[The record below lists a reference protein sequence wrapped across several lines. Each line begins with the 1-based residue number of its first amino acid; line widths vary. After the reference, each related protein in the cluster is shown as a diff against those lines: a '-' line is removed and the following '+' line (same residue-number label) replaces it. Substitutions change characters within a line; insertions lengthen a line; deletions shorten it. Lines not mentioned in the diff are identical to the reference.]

1 MEENITMGVLQ
12 NALRKKQI
20 GQLRKEL
27 ADLSFCCRIKLP
39 MNNPKQQEKYT
50 VPLENNQLVLVLNSE
65 ILLPEDAPVRVT
77 SAQLEELDYRKLYEA
92 YSSKGRKSVTD
103 PRVLFKVMAYG
114 YQCGIYSTRK
124 LEEACKYRVDFMWLL
139 ENGKAPDHS
148 TLSRFRTGRCAEAVE
163 NLFYQYVQL
172 LEKQGEVDH
181 RSVFIDGTKIESRA
195 GRYTFTW
202 RGTAEKNLTK
212 TKQKVLEL
220 TGCKTLGELE
230 QLLSVKAEG
239 ISFVS
244 GKGKHKTEQ
253 QREWE
258 AIDYLCQQW
267 RKYEEQLR
275 IMGEDRNSYSKTDTD
290 ATFMRMKEDHM
301 RNGQLK
307 PAYNVQ
313 IAVNSEYITGIDV
326 FSNRTDVGTFIPF
339 MHKLEMAHQQRYEEV
354 TADAGY
360 ESIENYLYLEANGQ
374 MCFIKP
380 SNYEA
385 QKTKKFKSQIGRI
398 ENMKYDREEDCF
410 ICAEGRK
417 LYCRKVS
424 TEVHNGIPVT
434 RAWYRCEGCA
444 NCPQREKC
452 CRKQDMN
459 APKEV
464 IMKETF
470 WEKRQRSLENIT
482 SERGIRLRM
491 NRSIQVEG
499 AFGLIKND
507 FGFRRFLTTGKK
519 NVRIELLFLA
529 LGFNLKKRWMKQ
541 QKSRLETHYSEKK
554 AA

>member
-1 MEENITMGVLQ
+1 MRQG
-12 NALRKKQI
+12 KKQI
-20 GQLRKEL
+20 GQPRKEL
-27 ADLSFCCRIKLP
+27 ADLPFCCRIKLL
-39 MNNPKQQEKYT
+39 MNNPKQQEKYNVST
-50 VPLENNQLVLVLNSE
+50 ENNQLVLILNSE

-103 PRVLFKVMAYG
+103 PRVMFKVMAYG

-139 ENGKAPDHS
+139 ENGKAPDYS
-148 TLSRFRTGRCAEAVE
+148 TFSRFRTRRCTEAVE
-163 NLFYQYVQL
+163 DLFYQYAQK
-172 LEKQGEVDH
+172 LEQQGETDH
-181 RSVFIDGTKIESRA
+181 KSVFIDGTKIESRA
-195 GRYTFTW
+195 GRYTFSW
-202 RGTAEKNLTK
+202 RGTAEKNLEK
-212 TKQKVLEL
+212 AKKKVLEE
-220 TGCKTLGELE
+220 TGCKTLPELE
-230 QLLSVKAEG
+230 TLLSQMAEG
-239 ISFVS
+239 VVFVS
-244 GKGKHKTEQ
+244 GKGKHKTEE

-258 AIDYLCQQW
+258 ALDRLRQQW
-267 RKYEEQLR
+267 IRYEEQLQ
-275 IMGEDRNSYSKTDTD
+275 IMGPDRNSYSKTDHD

-326 FSNRTDVGTFIPF
+326 FSNRTDVGTLIPF
-339 MHKLEMAHQQRYEEV
+339 LHKLEMAHQQRYEEV

-360 ESIENYLYLEANGQ
+360 ESLENYLYLESNGQ
-374 MCFIKP
+374 VSFIKP

-385 QKTKKFKSQIGRI
+385 QKTKKYRSQIGRI
-398 ENMKYDREEDCF
+398 ENMQYDKEEDCY

-424 TEVHNGIPVT
+424 TEANNGTPIT
-434 RAWYRCEGCA
+434 RAWYRCENCQ

-452 CRKQDMN
+452 CKKQDKD

-470 WEKRQRSLENIT
+470 WEKRQQSLENIT
-482 SERGIRLRM
+482 SERGIQLRM

-519 NVRIELLFLA
+519 NIRIELLFLA
-529 LGFNLKKRWMKQ
+529 LGFNLKKRWKKQ
-541 QKSRLETHYSEKK
+541 QKRRLETHYSKKK

>member
-1 MEENITMGVLQ
+1 MR
-12 NALRKKQI
+12 RKRHI
-20 GQLRKEL
+20 SWPRKGL
-27 ADLSFCCRIKLP
+27 ADVFFCGKIELMR
-39 MNNPKQQEKYT
+39 NNLNTQNQYKIFAG
-50 VPLENNQLVLVLNSE
+50 NNQLVLVLNSE

-77 SAQLEELDYRKLYEA
+77 SAQLEELDYRKLYAA

-114 YQCGIYSTRK
+114 YQCGIYSSRK

-163 NLFYQYVQL
+163 ELFYQYVQL
-172 LEKQGEVDH
+172 LEKQNEVDH
-181 RSVFIDGTKIESRA
+181 KSVFIDGTKIESRA
-195 GRYTFTW
+195 GRYTFNW
-202 RGTAEKNLTK
+202 RGTAEKNIAK
-212 TKQKVLEL
+212 AKQKVMEL
-220 TGCKTLGELE
+220 TGCKTLDELE
-230 QLLSVKAEG
+230 VLLSNKAEG
-239 ISFVS
+239 ITFLS

-253 QREWE
+253 QKEWE
-258 AIDYLCQQW
+258 AINHLCQQW
-267 RKYEEQLR
+267 RKYEEQLA
-275 IMGEDRNSYSKTDTD
+275 IMGEDRNSYSKTDPD

-326 FSNRTDVGTFIPF
+326 FSNRTDVGTLIPF
-339 MHKLEMAHQQRYEEV
+339 LYKLEMAHKQRYEEV
-354 TADAGY
+354 SADAGY
-360 ESIENYLYLEANGQ
+360 ESEENYLYLEANGQ
-374 MCFIKP
+374 MSFIKP

-385 QKTKKFKSQIGRI
+385 QKTKKYRSQIGRI
-398 ENMKYDREEDCF
+398 ENMQYDKNGDCF
-410 ICAEGRK
+410 VCAEGRK

-424 TEVHNGIPVT
+424 TEVKDGMPIT
-434 RAWYRCEGCA
+434 RAWYRCENCS

-452 CRKQDMN
+452 CRKQDVN
-459 APKEV
+459 EPKEV
-464 IMKETF
+464 ILKETF
-470 WEKRQRSLENIT
+470 WEKRRQSLENIT
-482 SERGIRLRM
+482 SERGIQLRM

-541 QKSRLETHYSEKK
+541 QKRRLETHYSEKK
-554 AA
+554 VA

>member
-1 MEENITMGVLQ
+1 M
-12 NALRKKQI
+12 
-20 GQLRKEL
+20 
-27 ADLSFCCRIKLP
+27 SFCCRIKLL

-163 NLFYQYVQL
+163 DLFYQYVQL

-239 ISFVS
+239 ITFVS

-313 IAVNSEYITGIDV
+313 IAVNSEYITGIDI

-360 ESIENYLYLEANGQ
+360 ESLENYLYLEANGQ

>member
-1 MEENITMGVLQ
+1 MP
-12 NALRKKQI
+12 
-20 GQLRKEL
+20 
-27 ADLSFCCRIKLP
+27 FCCKIELMRNKI
-39 MNNPKQQEKYT
+39 QQGKYT
-50 VPLENNQLVLVLNSE
+50 VPEENNQLVVILNSE
-65 ILLPEDAPVRVT
+65 IKLSKDAPVRVT
-77 SAQLEELDYRKLYEA
+77 SAQLEELDYRKLYAA
-92 YSSKGRKSVTD
+92 YSSRGRKSVTD

-114 YQCGIYSTRK
+114 YQCGIYSSRK

-148 TLSRFRTGRCAEAVE
+148 TLSRFRTGRCADAVE
-163 NLFYQYVQL
+163 DLFCQYIQL
-172 LEKQGEVDH
+172 LEKQNEVDH
-181 RSVFIDGTKIESRA
+181 KSVFIDGTKIESRA

-202 RGTAEKNLTK
+202 RGTAEKNLAK
-212 TKQKVLEL
+212 AKQKVLAL
-220 TGCKTLGELE
+220 TGCKTVSELE
-230 QLLSVKAEG
+230 ILLSNKAES

-244 GKGKHKTEQ
+244 GKGKHKTEE

-258 AIDYLCQQW
+258 EIDHLCQQW
-267 RKYEEQLR
+267 RKYEEQLA
-275 IMGEDRNSYSKTDTD
+275 IMGEDRNSYSKTDPD

-326 FSNRTDVGTFIPF
+326 FSNRTDVGTLIPF
-339 MHKLEMAHQQRYEEV
+339 LHKLEMAQQQRYEEV
-354 TADAGY
+354 VADAGY
-360 ESIENYLYLEANGQ
+360 ESEDNYLYLEANGQ
-374 MCFIKP
+374 MSFIKP

-385 QKTKKFKSQIGRI
+385 QKTKKYRSQIGRI
-398 ENMKYDREEDCF
+398 ENMKYDKDEDYF

-424 TEVHNGIPVT
+424 TEVKNGTPVT
-434 RAWYRCEGCA
+434 RAWYRCENCS

-464 IMKETF
+464 ILKETF
-470 WEKRQRSLENIT
+470 WEKRAQSLENIT
-482 SERGIRLRM
+482 SERGIQLRI

-519 NVRIELLFLA
+519 NVRIEFLFLA

-541 QKSRLETHYSEKK
+541 QKRRLETHYSEKK
-554 AA
+554 VA

>member
-1 MEENITMGVLQ
+1 
-12 NALRKKQI
+12 
-20 GQLRKEL
+20 
-27 ADLSFCCRIKLP
+27 
-39 MNNPKQQEKYT
+39 MNNSNRREKYS
-50 VPLENNQLVLVLNSE
+50 VSVGNNQLVLILNSE

-77 SAQLEELDYRKLYEA
+77 SAQLEELDYRKLYAA
-92 YSSKGRKSVTD
+92 YSSRGRKSVTD

-114 YQCGIYSTRK
+114 YQCGIYSSRK
-124 LEEACKYRVDFMWLL
+124 LEEACKYRVDLMWLL

-148 TLSRFRTGRCAEAVE
+148 TISRFRTGRCAEAVE
-163 NLFYQYVQL
+163 DLFYQYIQL
-172 LEKQGEVDH
+172 LEKQKEIDH
-181 RSVFIDGTKIESRA
+181 KSVFIDGTKIESRA
-195 GRYTFTW
+195 GRYTFNW
-202 RGTAEKNLTK
+202 RGTAEKNLAK
-212 TKQKVLEL
+212 VKQKVLEL
-220 TGCKTLGELE
+220 TGCKTRNELE
-230 QLLSVKAEG
+230 KLLADKAKG
-239 ISFVS
+239 ITFVS

-258 AIDYLCQQW
+258 AIDHLCQQW
-267 RKYEEQLR
+267 RKYEEQLT
-275 IMGEDRNSYSKTDTD
+275 IMGEDRNSYSKTDHD

-313 IAVNSEYITGIDV
+313 IAVNSEYITGIDA

-339 MHKLEMAHQQRYEEV
+339 LHKLEMEHKQRYEEV

-360 ESIENYLYLEANGQ
+360 ESLDNYLYLEANGQ
-374 MCFIKP
+374 MSFIKP

-385 QKTKKFKSQIGRI
+385 QKAKKYRSQIGRI
-398 ENMKYDREEDCF
+398 ENMQYNKEEDCF
-410 ICAEGRK
+410 ICAQGRK

-424 TEVHNGIPVT
+424 TEVKNGVPIT
-434 RAWYRCEGCA
+434 RAWYRCENCQ

-452 CRKQDMN
+452 CRKQDPN

-470 WEKRQRSLENIT
+470 WEKRAQSLENIT
-482 SERGIRLRM
+482 SERGIQLRM

-541 QKSRLETHYSEKK
+541 QKRRLETHYSEKK
-554 AA
+554 VS

>member
-1 MEENITMGVLQ
+1 MRPGKNKSVSSERSWPICLLVV
-12 NALRKKQI
+12 
-20 GQLRKEL
+20 EL
-27 ADLSFCCRIKLP
+27 NCS
-39 MNNPKQQEKYT
+39 MNNSKHQEKYT
-50 VPLENNQLVLVLNSE
+50 VTQENNQLVLILNSE

-92 YSSKGRKSVTD
+92 YSSRGRKSVTD
-103 PRVLFKVMAYG
+103 PRVMFKVMVYG

-139 ENGKAPDHS
+139 ENGKAPDHT
-148 TLSRFRTGRCAEAVE
+148 TLSRFRTGRCTEAVE
-163 NLFYQYVQL
+163 DLFYQYVQK
-172 LEKQGEVDH
+172 LEQQGETDH
-181 RSVFIDGTKIESRA
+181 KSVFIDGTKIESRA
-195 GRYTFTW
+195 GRYTFNW
-202 RGTAEKNLTK
+202 RGTVEKNLEK
-212 TKQKVLEL
+212 ARKKVLEA
-220 TGCKTLGELE
+220 TGCKTLLELE
-230 QLLSVKAEG
+230 TLLSQMAEG
-239 ISFVS
+239 IVFVN
-244 GKGKHKTEQ
+244 GKGKHKTEE

-258 AIDYLCQQW
+258 ALDHLRQQW
-267 RKYEEQLR
+267 IKYEEQLQ
-275 IMGEDRNSYSKTDTD
+275 IMGPDRNSYSKTDHD

-326 FSNRTDVGTFIPF
+326 FSNRTDVGTLIPF
-339 MHKLEMAHQQRYEEV
+339 LHKLEMAHQQRYEEV
-354 TADAGY
+354 VADAGY
-360 ESIENYLYLEANGQ
+360 ESEDNYLYLEANGQ
-374 MCFIKP
+374 MSFIKP

-385 QKTKKFKSQIGRI
+385 QKTKKYRAQIGRI
-398 ENMKYDREEDCF
+398 ENMQYEKEEDCF

-424 TEVHNGIPVT
+424 TEVKNGTPVT
-434 RAWYRCEGCA
+434 RAWYRCESCE

-452 CRKQDMN
+452 CRKQDIN

-464 IMKETF
+464 ILKETF
-470 WEKRQRSLENIT
+470 WEKRQQSLENIT
-482 SERGIRLRM
+482 SERGIQLRM

-519 NVRIELLFLA
+519 NVRIELFFLA

-541 QKSRLETHYSEKK
+541 QKRRLETHYSEKK
-554 AA
+554 VA

>member
-1 MEENITMGVLQ
+1 MQ
-12 NALRKKQI
+12 NASTKKRHISDPQK
-20 GQLRKEL
+20 GL
-27 ADLSFCCRIKLP
+27 ADVSFCGKIELMR
-39 MNNPKQQEKYT
+39 NNLNTQDQYKISER
-50 VPLENNQLVLVLNSE
+50 NNQLVLVLNSE

-77 SAQLEELDYRKLYEA
+77 GAQLEELDYRKLYEA
-92 YSSKGRKSVTD
+92 YSSKGRKSVAD

-163 NLFYQYVQL
+163 DIFYQYVQL
-172 LEKQGEVDH
+172 LEQQGETDH
-181 RSVFIDGTKIESRA
+181 KSVFIDGTKLESRA

-202 RGTAEKNLTK
+202 RGTAEKNLEK
-212 TKQKVLEL
+212 TKRKVLEQ
-220 TGCKTLGELE
+220 TGCKNAEELE
-230 QLLSVKAEG
+230 VLLSQMAEG

-244 GKGKHKTEQ
+244 GKGKHKTEE

-258 AIDYLCQQW
+258 GLNHLLQQW
-267 RKYEEQLR
+267 KKYEEQLG
-275 IMGEDRNSYSKTDTD
+275 IMGEGRNSYSKTDYD

-313 IAVNSEYITGIDV
+313 IAVNSEYITGIEA

-339 MHKLEMAHQQRYEEV
+339 LHKLEMAHQQRYEEV

-360 ESIENYLYLEANGQ
+360 ESLDNYLYLEGNGQ
-374 MCFIKP
+374 ISFIKP

-385 QKTKKFKSQIGRI
+385 QKTKKYRSQIGRI
-398 ENMKYDREEDCF
+398 ENMGYDKKEDCF
-410 ICAEGRK
+410 ICAEGRR
-417 LYCRKVS
+417 LYCRKAS
-424 TEVHNGIPVT
+424 TEMKNGTPIT
-434 RAWYRCEGCA
+434 RAWYRCESCQ
-444 NCPQREKC
+444 NCPQRGKC
-452 CRKQDMN
+452 CKKQDPN

-470 WEKRQRSLENIT
+470 WEKRQQSLENIT
-482 SERGIRLRM
+482 SERGIQLRM

-541 QKSRLETHYSEKK
+541 QKRRLETHYSKK
-554 AA
+554 KVA

>member
-1 MEENITMGVLQ
+1 MRNNL
-12 NALRKKQI
+12 NKQE
-20 GQLRKEL
+20 QYKT
-27 ADLSFCCRIKLP
+27 
-39 MNNPKQQEKYT
+39 T
-50 VPLENNQLVLVLNSE
+50 VQNNQLVLVLNSE
-65 ILLPEDAPVRVT
+65 ILLPEDAPVRVS

-92 YSSKGRKSVTD
+92 YSSRGRKSVAD
-103 PRVLFKVMAYG
+103 PRVMFKVMAYG

-139 ENGKAPDHS
+139 ENGKAPDHA

-163 NLFYQYVQL
+163 DLFYQYVQL
-172 LEKQGEVDH
+172 LKCQGETDH
-181 RSVFIDGTKIESRA
+181 KSVFIDGTKLESRA

-202 RGTAEKNLTK
+202 RGTAEKNLEK
-212 TKQKVLEL
+212 TKQKVLEQS
-220 TGCKTLGELE
+220 GCKTADELE
-230 QLLSVKAEG
+230 AMLSETAEG

-258 AIDYLCQQW
+258 ALHHLLQQW
-267 RKYEEQLR
+267 RKYEEQLQ
-275 IMGEDRNSYSKTDTD
+275 IMGEGRNSYSKTDHD

-313 IAVNSEYITGIDV
+313 LAVNSEYITGIDV

-354 TADAGY
+354 VADAGY
-360 ESIENYLYLEANGQ
+360 ESLDNYLYLEANGQ
-374 MCFIKP
+374 MSFIKP
-380 SNYEA
+380 TNYEA
-385 QKTKKFKSQIGRI
+385 QKTKKYRSQIGRI
-398 ENMKYDREEDCF
+398 ENMRYNEKEDCF

-424 TEVHNGIPVT
+424 TEVKNGRPVT
-434 RAWYRCEGCA
+434 RAWYRCESCQ

-452 CRKQDMN
+452 CRKQDVN

-470 WEKRQRSLENIT
+470 WEKRQQSLGNIT
-482 SERGIRLRM
+482 SERGIHLRM

-507 FGFRRFLTTGKK
+507 FGFRRFLTTGKR

-541 QKSRLETHYSEKK
+541 QKRRLETHYSEKK